1 MKKLAIIFLSLFMAI
16 GTFAQSKANTQST
29 TKIANDS
36 TLIKIHDMLDD
47 IDYRIMDLIDS
58 NSTLLKISTT
68 SFC

>member
-36 TLIKIHDMLDD
+36 TLIKSM
-47 IDYRIMDLIDS
+47 
-58 NSTLLKISTT
+58 T
-68 SFC
+68 C

>member
-1 MKKLAIIFLSLFMAI
+1 MAI